1 MVETGDD
8 RTTEPKKKVL
18 REWDRRTS
26 SLMAD
31 RVGVSRRIQQRL
43 PLEVHYAEE
52 HQQYDYRKGYTDQP

>member
-1 MVETGDD
+1 M
-8 RTTEPKKKVL
+8 TTEQLNP
-18 REWDRRTS
+18 RRKFFANGIAELL